1 MAGRGFRVI
10 TAAAVVAAASYVIR
24 ADVTPQ
30 SQSAEIQLQLGNEFM
45 AEGRYQDALD
55 AYQRALAIVP
65 PDQLKQARSGVI
77 AAPRRGADFALA
89 GWEGEKRGGGA
100 PTSPDAIAL
109 HADAL

>member
-30 SQSAEIQLQLGNEFM
+30 SQSAEIQLQLGNEFL

-55 AYQRALAIVP
+55 AFQRALAVAS
-65 PDQLKQARSGVI
+65 PDEVRYARGGVI
-77 AAPRRGADFALA
+77 QSALRVAEFDLARDEAEKLVAA
-89 GWEGEKRGGGA
+89 
-100 PTSPDAIAL
+100 SPKSP
-109 HADAL
+109 